1 MSMQRAA
8 RRLGTVQNFTMS
20 GTSQQS
26 SAFGAQTYAV
36 RLATNDQP
44 AYFEVGEN
52 PTATNA
58 DCLMPA
64 GWIEDVTVSPGQK
77 IAVLQAG
84 TAGVFSVTEL
94 A

>member
-1 MSMQRAA
+1 MSYSRTA

-20 GTSQQS
+20 GSSQQS
-26 SAFGAQTYAV
+26 SAFGSQTRAIRV
-36 RLATNDQP
+36 ATNDQP

-52 PTATNA
+52 PTASSA

-64 GWIEDVTVSPGQK
+64 GWVEDVTVTPGQK

-84 TAGVFSVTEL
+84 TAGLFSVTEL
-94 A
+94 T